1 MDFKKTLRLIFYIFI
16 LTGSI
21 SLWSQERIGV
31 AAAVDTVTT
40 DLTLEQE
47 KKLVDEGYKIIQNH
61 TIETDGNGKAQML
74 LVDGTACTVGPNS
87 SVTLDSFIY
96 NPETAE
102 GALTVT
108 SKGLMRLVGGK
119 VTKNN
124 PAIIRTNAATVGI
137 RGGIVFVD
145 SEGETTE
152 ASFIYGDEMTVT
164 PALNQDGTYVLT
176 RNGFVVVVDDPL
188 EDVEDVSLLTADQLL
203 AMQESL
209 QGSPEEEEEETEE
222 ETSEESESE
231 ESEEEESEEESS
243 EEESEEEGESEDESS
258 EEESESEDES
268 EAEENEESSEES
280 SDESESS
287 DSEADENSGSEDG
300 SSEESS
306 DSDNETEAQ
315 DTDNATDSD
324 TNQDG
329 VETDGDTDNEPEIDE
344 SALDSSGISD
354 NSSDVEPDQLSTA
367 TDIDAGS
374 DIDVAAETETESAE
388 ETEAVE
394 DVSEV
399 AQETVQDTA
408 QQEDTAEAAE
418 GTPLASALAGETTD
432 SLSADITITPSLA
445 ENASNVSIGTIDLE
459 AAEDNQVTV
468 EISGTDSDK
477 VVYNPETQEIILISG
492 LDFED
497 DSTLD
502 ITVSISDELG
512 NNQTDNFTIAV
523 TNQNDAPSLVAVEN
537 NNLLSVNASLNDIQ
551 TNGSNISET
560 TEIGAVVAS
569 VTVADQDGDALQ
581 YSLSGAGS
589 ENFAISSAGE
599 ISLAA
604 SLNFESQTQYTI
616 EVTSTDG
623 LVSMTEEITIY
634 VVNDNE
640 APSLAVQ
647 DFSISEASSL
657 NSVVATAVGNDP
669 ENTTISYSLSGGGDK
684 FTIDNN
690 GQITLTD
697 NLDYENNT
705 TYELTVFASDGF
717 FSVPKII
724 TVTITDANDAPSLSS
739 SVAFNSFL
747 ENTAVGSTIATS
759 TFSDPESDTL
769 SFSLSG
775 TGSDKFSV
783 DADGKVTLAS
793 ALDYESA
800 TSYSIALEATDGVN
814 TVTKSLLINVG
825 DVTELSYTGS
835 LAANSQVE
843 SINTGTVILTSSV
856 SNGQGSLTYSISDP
870 DNKFAINSS
879 TGEVTLDNA
888 LDFETKSS
896 HSFTV
901 SVTDGSATLSETF
914 SVSVSDID
922 LSYSGSLASSSQS
935 ENISSGT
942 VILNS
947 SASNAEGTITY
958 SITDADSK
966 FAINSSTG
974 QVTLANALDYE
985 TKTSH
990 TFTVSAN
997 DGTTTTSTTFTLNV
1011 SDASGLSNLVATLA
1025 NPSVAESGITHLNFS
1040 PGTAVASVSGLA
1052 NELGGSPVYSITS
1065 GNEKN
1070 IFAVNSSTG
1079 AITTNIDLD
1088 FETAK
1093 SHTINLTA
1101 TVGSDSTTT
1110 AITIPVKNARENNA
1124 SLVRYSGGFHN
1135 ASRSGLSATA
1145 TRGHQA
1151 GAEIFEEV
1159 LIGLRNRTRE
1169 SNQTN
1174 IREEGLNYAQHG
1186 SGVRLQYGHGVKENL
1201 DFYFP
1206 VYRSGDAAGVH
1217 APNFAGG
1224 GSFKDGFYWVFGGA
1238 TDNAGRPSLSRIS
1251 TSIGGSSK
1259 TLSAGQTN
1267 HTGNG
1272 WHEFAF
1278 MTTQTASVVSLNFN
1292 IMEEDLRVFCMG
1304 YAESY
1309 CNNASGYFASSNLQ
1323 TNSFMFDRTYTS
1335 EMASSSGSSL
1345 YAQLGVSSTS
1355 DNYLNRFNVIID
1367 NREYGNRDSTIQSG
1381 MATDLDIFVD

>member
-1 MDFKKTLRLIFYIFI
+1 M
-16 LTGSI
+16 
-21 SLWSQERIGV
+21 
-31 AAAVDTVTT
+31 
-40 DLTLEQE
+40 
-47 KKLVDEGYKIIQNH
+47 
-61 TIETDGNGKAQML
+61 
-74 LVDGTACTVGPNS
+74 
-87 SVTLDSFIY
+87 
-96 NPETAE
+96 
-102 GALTVT
+102 
-108 SKGLMRLVGGK
+108 
-119 VTKNN
+119 
-124 PAIIRTNAATVGI
+124 
-137 RGGIVFVD
+137 
-145 SEGETTE
+145 
-152 ASFIYGDEMTVT
+152 
-164 PALNQDGTYVLT
+164 
-176 RNGFVVVVDDPL
+176 
-188 EDVEDVSLLTADQLL
+188 
-203 AMQESL
+203 
-209 QGSPEEEEEETEE
+209 
-222 ETSEESESE
+222 
-231 ESEEEESEEESS
+231 
-243 EEESEEEGESEDESS
+243 
-258 EEESESEDES
+258 
-268 EAEENEESSEES
+268 
-280 SDESESS
+280 
-287 DSEADENSGSEDG
+287 
-300 SSEESS
+300 
-306 DSDNETEAQ
+306 
-315 DTDNATDSD
+315 
-324 TNQDG
+324 
-329 VETDGDTDNEPEIDE
+329 
-344 SALDSSGISD
+344 
-354 NSSDVEPDQLSTA
+354 
-367 TDIDAGS
+367 
-374 DIDVAAETETESAE
+374 
-388 ETEAVE
+388 
-394 DVSEV
+394 
-399 AQETVQDTA
+399 
-408 QQEDTAEAAE
+408 
-418 GTPLASALAGETTD
+418 
-432 SLSADITITPSLA
+432 
-445 ENASNVSIGTIDLE
+445 
-459 AAEDNQVTV
+459 
-468 EISGTDSDK
+468 
-477 VVYNPETQEIILISG
+477 VYNPETQEIILISW

-537 NNLLSVNASLNDIQ
+537 NNLLSVNASLDDIQ

-589 ENFAISSAGE
+589 ENFAISSTGE
-599 ISLAA
+599 ITLAS

-697 NLDYENNT
+697 SLDYESNT

-724 TVTITDANDAPSLSS
+724 TVTVTDANDAPSLSS

-800 TSYSIALEATDGVN
+800 TSYTIALEATDGIN

-835 LAANSQVE
+835 LAANSQLE

-888 LDFETKSS
+888 LDFETKTS

-901 SVTDGSATLSETF
+901 SVTDGSTTLSETF

-935 ENISSGT
+935 ENISAGT

-947 SASNAEGTITY
+947 SASNAEGTVTY
-958 SITDADSK
+958 SITDADNK

-1011 SDASGLSNLVATLA
+1011 SDASGLSNLVTTLA
-1025 NPSVAESGITHLNFS
+1025 NPTVAESGTRYANFN

-1124 SLVRYSGGFHN
+1124 SLVRYSGAFHN

-1151 GAEIFEEV
+1151 GAETFEEV
-1159 LIGLRNRTRE
+1159 LVGLRNPTRQN
-1169 SNQTN
+1169 NQDN
-1174 IREEGLNYAQHG
+1174 IREEGLSNALHG
-1186 SGVRLQYGHGVKENL
+1186 GGIRLQYGHGVKENL

-1206 VYRSGDAAGVH
+1206 VFRSGDLEGAY
-1217 APNFAGG
+1217 APNNNLAGSG
-1224 GSFKDGFYWVFGGA
+1224 NSVVFKDGFYWPFGGA
-1238 TDNAGRPSLSRIS
+1238 TDMLDVNS
-1251 TSIGGSSK
+1251 TGGSSK
-1259 TLSAGQTN
+1259 IHTAGRTN
-1267 HTGNG
+1267 FNGNG

-1278 MTTQTASVVSLNFN
+1278 MTTQTTNVVSSNFN

-1309 CNNASGYFASSNLQ
+1309 CNNASGYFASGNLQ

-1335 EMASSSGSSL
+1335 EMAQSAGSSL
-1345 YAQLGVSSTS
+1345 YAQQGYNNLS
-1355 DNYLNRFNVIID
+1355 DNYLSRFNVIID
-1367 NREYGNRDSTIQSG
+1367 NREYVSTDATSQSG
-1381 MATDLDIFVD
+1381 MATDLEYFVDWMKLPSSLLYVKLYGDYRDDGNGLTESQLPQQTRKWIQAIGGDVEFSNNWNAGTGGYRRLGGTFASGSFYEGLNNTVMYVASPGPAILSATNGQPMYCGAGSGGSVTNFSNCMSAYFRAEDLGPGVHADLFIHGDVSSAWGTGLTQQDDKLIRTWMLDKALSKIDPPTGSNTPDAQVDSITYYKDMVTRPVVYLMTIVLLPLPVGARWLLRGYRSP